1 MGGGHYMVHGVI
13 VGHFSG
19 DFSGFT
25 IVRQIWGLFIEFVLI
40 PPPTDADEPN
50 YPDTLNILT
59 EGGIWQT

>member
-1 MGGGHYMVHGVI
+1 MVHGVI

-40 PPPTDADEPN
+40 PPSPTDADESN
-50 YPDTLNILT
+50 YPDTHNILT